1 MRSGVRKKLPASAD
15 IITTEQ
21 RTGYVVHDK
30 GWSAGPK
37 KDMIAYCFPGFQVP
51 NLHSC
56 FFIVACAK
64 SAADDSW
71 IYQKGSGFIHII
83 RCFSLRSCA
92 WSRKG
97 KGVEA

>member
-1 MRSGVRKKLPASAD
+1 MIRGG
-15 IITTEQ
+15 Q
-21 RTGYVVHDK
+21 RGRQK
-30 GWSAGPK
+30 GG
-37 KDMIAYCFPGFQVP
+37 MIAYCFLGFKLLISIVA
-51 NLHSC
+51 
-56 FFIVACAK
+56 FIVACAK

-83 RCFSLRSCA
+83 RCFSLRCA